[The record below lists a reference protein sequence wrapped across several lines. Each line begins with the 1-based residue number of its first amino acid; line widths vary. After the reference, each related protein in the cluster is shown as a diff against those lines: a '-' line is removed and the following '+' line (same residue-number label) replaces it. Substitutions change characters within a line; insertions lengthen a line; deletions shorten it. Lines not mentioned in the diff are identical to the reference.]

1 MLLIFKSKIF
11 RVFIILFALVLV
23 LIFLNREVIFQEGNP
38 IPLAVAITKLTF
50 QDVEMVR
57 VWQNPDQYIVKQG
70 NYEPIINYME
80 DNSWEYI
87 GENGDGLLFVNEK
100 GNITSVIGVRS
111 FTKYYT
117 LIDVF
122 Y

>member
-23 LIFLNREVIFQEGNP
+23 LIFLKREVIFQEGNP

-70 NYEPIINYME
+70 NYEPIIKYME

>member
-23 LIFLNREVIFQEGNP
+23 LIFLKREVIFQEGNP

-70 NYEPIINYME
+70 NYEPIIKYME

-100 GNITSVIGVRS
+100 GNITIVIGVRS